1 MTLIRGKTFLSSTEE
16 TTGYTAIVHKD
27 TPIQVFVDRSDIS
40 LGVFSSIGKV
50 LLVGRG
56 DFDPAWIDH
65 LGDSA
70 SVRFDDSRHFIVIK
84 QVSKSSQ
91 TASYAAIATESV
103 ERRLRRAAFLV
114 VPVGLAA
121 GLVLALAVFFITRRQ
136 MSVRSLIKAALR
148 RKEFFLVYQLTID
161 LRN

>member
-65 LGDSA
+65 LRDSA
-70 SVRFDDSRHFIVIK
+70 SVRFSDSRHFIVIK
-84 QVSKSSQ
+84 QESKGSQ
-91 TASYAAIATESV
+91 TASNPAI
-103 ERRLRRAAFLV
+103 EREAVQRSRR
-114 VPVGLAA
+114 
-121 GLVLALAVFFITRRQ
+121 
-136 MSVRSLIKAALR
+136 
-148 RKEFFLVYQLTID
+148 
-161 LRN
+161 